1 MMNTTIKM
9 SSKGQVA
16 IPAAIRVKLGL
27 DSGSE
32 LIAILNENN
41 EIVLQKVPSR
51 DEWSSLM
58 SKIPHERIAFDE
70 NGHYDSKAH
79 PSFDEWVRKG

>member
-41 EIVLQKVPSR
+41 ET
-51 DEWSSLM
+51 
-58 SKIPHERIAFDE
+58 
-70 NGHYDSKAH
+70 
-79 PSFDEWVRKG
+79 